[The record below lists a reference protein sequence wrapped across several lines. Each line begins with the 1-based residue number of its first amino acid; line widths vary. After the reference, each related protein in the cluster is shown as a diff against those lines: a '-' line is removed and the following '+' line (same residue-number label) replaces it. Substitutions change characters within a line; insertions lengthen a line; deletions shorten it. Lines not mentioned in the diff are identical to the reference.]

1 MDDIGFILASY
12 AVTLG
17 AVALYAVM
25 MIRRARR
32 AGRQIPPSER
42 PWT

>member
-17 AVALYAVM
+17 AVGTYAWSLF
-25 MIRRARR
+25 RRSRR
-32 AGRQIPPSER
+32 DGQQVPPRER

>member
-17 AVALYAVM
+17 SVGLYAATM
-25 MIRRARR
+25 ARRARR
-32 AGRQIPPSER
+32 AGRQIPPNER

>member
-17 AVALYAVM
+17 AVALYAATMV
-25 MIRRARR
+25 RRARR
-32 AGRQIPPSER
+32 AGRQIPPAER